1 MHGENL
7 KFSVSVCPHST
18 LLS

>member
-7 KFSVSVCPHST
+7 KFSLQIFTVEII
-18 LLS
+18 

>member
-7 KFSVSVCPHST
+7 KF
-18 LLS
+18 LKMY

>member
-7 KFSVSVCPHST
+7 KFPDIDVFFLILHR
-18 LLS
+18 